1 MNIFALHPKPRK
13 AARWHADRHVVKMIL
28 ETAQLLYTAHWV
40 LCYPALTEKGCRALL
55 ATLSAPPWM
64 LGAPKG
70 GYRPT
75 HANHPCAVWA
85 RQTLGNYRWLVELG
99 LELAREYTHRYGR
112 IHACVVHLEWLEA
125 NEPWGI
131 RRVPRRTPF
140 ACAMPEYIEG
150 LTPVERYQEYYRK
163 EKQHLLQYTRR
174 HPPHWFRGPLRPAG
188 LPSPLPLV
196 RT

>member
-1 MNIFALHPKPRK
+1 MNIFALHHKPRK

-28 ETAQLLYTAHWV
+28 ETVQLLYTAHWV
-40 LCYPALTEKGCRALL
+40 LWYPALAEKGCRALL
-55 ATLSAPPWM
+55 ETLSAPPSI
-64 LGAPKG
+64 LTAPSLLYSSQR
-70 GYRPT
+70 GYRPS

-112 IHACVVHLEWLEA
+112 VHACQVHVEWLKA
-125 NEPWGI
+125 NEPQGI

-150 LTPVERYQEYYRK
+150 LTPIDRYQEYYRQ

-174 HPPHWFRGPLRPAG
+174 HLPHWL
-188 LPSPLPLV
+188 
-196 RT
+196 